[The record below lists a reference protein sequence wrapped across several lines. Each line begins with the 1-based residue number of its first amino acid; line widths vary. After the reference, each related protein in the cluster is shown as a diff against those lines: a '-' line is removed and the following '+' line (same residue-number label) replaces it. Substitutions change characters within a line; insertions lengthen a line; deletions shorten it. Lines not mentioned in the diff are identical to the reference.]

1 MINPPWLD
9 LHPSHLGA
17 VQAAPL
23 AKFLWFMKC
32 SQNFNEV

>member
-17 VQAAPL
+17 VQADPPRKIFMVYEML
-23 AKFLWFMKC
+23 AKFL
-32 SQNFNEV
+32 